1 VDEKHNLAEIVGPEN
16 VLDAPEILEAYS
28 QDESFVSPLLPHFVV
43 RPDSAEKVQ
52 KLVRWARQ
60 SRTPLVPVSSGP
72 PHFHGDTVPGA
83 PGAVMVDLSRMDHIV
98 RIDRK
103 NRMTLIEPGVTF
115 SRLQPELAKKGLR
128 ISTPLL
134 PRGNKSVI
142 ASLLERQ
149 PTLVPKYN
157 WSLPEPLRCLE
168 IVWGT
173 GDILWTGEAGSQ
185 PHSLAK
191 QWQSGQAQINAMGP
205 QETDWHRLVSG
216 AQGSLGI
223 VTWASIRCEILPRVH
238 RLLFIPA
245 ENLTDLIDCAYQL
258 VRVRLGDELLI
269 LNSASLSYILG
280 RGPDEIKL
288 LKAKLPPWM
297 ILTGIAGRDILPEE
311 KVRVDEQDIQEIA
324 GRFNLSPV
332 SELSQINDY
341 RVLETLLQTSR
352 DPYWKLGYLGGCQ
365 SLFFLTTLDK
375 TPGFN
380 NSLNNLAGSLKY
392 PAADIGVY
400 IQPQHQGAAYHCE
413 FILPFDP
420 DSRTSISAA
429 RNLFDQGARE
439 LSDQGAFFSRPY
451 GSWADLAYNRDVTAG
466 VMLNKIKN
474 IFDPD
479 HILNPGKLCFQ
490 AEKKPGR

>member
-1 VDEKHNLAEIVGPEN
+1 VGDKSELVEIVGGEN
-16 VLDAPEILEAYS
+16 VLDAPAILESYS
-28 QDESFVSPLLPHFVV
+28 RDESFASPVPPRFVV
-43 RPDSAEKVQ
+43 RPDNSEKVR
-52 KLVRWARQ
+52 KLVQWARL

-72 PHFHGDTVPGA
+72 PHFNGDTVPGA
-83 PGAVMVDLSRMDHIV
+83 PGAVIVDLCRMDRIL

-115 SRLQPELAKKGLR
+115 TRLQPQLAKEGLR

-134 PRGNKSVI
+134 ERGNKSVI
-142 ASLLERQ
+142 SSLLERQ

-185 PHSLAK
+185 PHSLEK
-191 QWQSGQAQINAMGP
+191 QWAAGQAQINAMGP

-223 VTWASIRCEILPRVH
+223 VTWASIRCELLPKVH
-238 RLLFIPA
+238 HLLIIPA
-245 ENLTDLIDCAYQL
+245 EKLTDLIDCAYQL
-258 VRVRLGDELLI
+258 LRVRLGDEFLI
-269 LNSASLSYILG
+269 LNNSSLAYLLG
-280 RGPDEIKL
+280 TEPEEIRL
-288 LKAKLPPWM
+288 LRQKLPPWM
-297 ILTGIAGRDILPEE
+297 ILVGIAGRDILPEE
-311 KVRVDEQDIQEIA
+311 KVRVDEQDVLEIA
-324 GRFNLSPV
+324 ARFNLSAV
-332 SELSQINDY
+332 SSLPQINDY

-352 DPYWKLGYLGGCQ
+352 DPYWKLGFKGGCQ

-375 TPGFN
+375 TPGFIN
-380 NSLNNLAGSLKY
+380 LMYTLAGQTKY
-392 PAADIGVY
+392 PVADIGVY
-400 IQPQHQGAAYHCE
+400 IQPQHQGVAYHCE

-420 DSRTSISAA
+420 GNQTNLSATKD
-429 RNLFDQGARE
+429 LFAKAGKEMADR
-439 LSDQGAFFSRPY
+439 GAFFSRPY
-451 GSWADLAYNRDVTAG
+451 GGWTDLAYNRDLSAR

-479 HILNPGKLCFQ
+479 NVLNPGKLCFQ
-490 AEKKPGR
+490 VEKKPGR